1 MKKLFPA
8 LLAGV
13 LTAGLFALPA
23 IVQAQSATPVEKKVT
38 KKKQKSRAKKAAPA
52 PFALAVPDEDDTG
65 APIDPA
71 KAMTVDYQCDLGA
84 TVTIFHNADDNDYI
98 ALRYEK
104 LLTRMKRVGTTT
116 GANRF
121 ENKRSGLVWIG
132 IPAKGILLDAKH
144 GHQLA
149 NECKDADQLKP
160 TTASPNT
167 TPAVVAPTA
176 PSTASTTVSTTAA
189 PTASPTAQPTAAQP
203 TAAPTIAP
211 TAPTKN

>member
-1 MKKLFPA
+1 MNKLFPA

-13 LTAGLFALPA
+13 LTAGLFTLPA
-23 IVQAQSATPVEKKVT
+23 TVGAQTVTPVEKKVA
-38 KKKQKSRAKKAAPA
+38 KKKQKSHAKKAAPA
-52 PFALAVPDEDDTG
+52 PFALAVPDDDDTG

-71 KAMTVDYQCDLGA
+71 KAMTVDYKCDLDA

-104 LLTRMKRVGTTT
+104 LLTRMKRVTTTT

-149 NECKDADQLKP
+149 NECKDTDQLKP
-160 TTASPNT
+160 VTTPPNT
-167 TPAVVAPTA
+167 TPSVVTPTVSTTVVPTVAPTA
-176 PSTASTTVSTTAA
+176 PT
-189 PTASPTAQPTAAQP
+189 
-203 TAAPTIAP
+203 